1 MIHVCDL
8 ICKEMSHEKVNSG
21 FVYGL
26 RLAFPDEKILVY
38 ADKSHIEALTNILK
52 VDGIDV
58 GNLEYVPVSVS
69 NQDQLL
75 YYPRYYFLLKNIFK
89 NVLRS
94 GDSKVFFLS
103 FNNVILHIIKKL
115 KRNIL
120 FADFKF
126 SLVLHGDFETIAA
139 SEYTPNISS
148 IPASPLI
155 KRLKR
160 YPLSLW
166 PQKALALVVRKI
178 LGMHQS
184 KVSALYKKYFSL
196 RELLFLEHSSDYKY
210 IALSSHIIENARKHI
225 DIERLNLSLVTM
237 PTVFA
242 QSEPVKANKF
252 PKFAIFGYGNSSM
265 LHQVLTGLS
274 KLKLTDP
281 YEIRNISSNNAGIDG
296 FSNVT
301 ITSSGNRLTRSEM
314 EGHARDIDIFL
325 LLHPGNTYQLSC
337 SASIFEALS
346 YGKPI
351 LNFDNDCFN
360 TYNTREMPIGY
371 SASTVDEFVDN
382 MARIITGY
390 DVFLSDRHDFLRNI
404 RKLRDVYSIHKS
416 KDDIEIMFNWQ
427 DKIRGI
433 N

>member
-1 MIHVCDL
+1 
-8 ICKEMSHEKVNSG
+8 MSHEKVNSG

-26 RLAFPDEKILVY
+26 RLAFPDEKIVVY

-89 NVLRS
+89 NVLRL
-94 GDSKVFFLS
+94 GDNKVFFLS

-120 FADFKF
+120 FSDFKF
-126 SLVLHGDFETIAA
+126 SLVLHGEFETIAA
-139 SEYTPNISS
+139 SAYTPNISS
-148 IPASPLI
+148 IPSSPVI

-166 PQKALALVVRKI
+166 PQKTLALVVRKI
-178 LGMHQS
+178 LGMYQG
-184 KVSALYKKYFSL
+184 KVSALYKNYFSL
-196 RELLFLEHSSDYKY
+196 KELLFLEHSSDYKY

-225 DIERLNLSLVTM
+225 DIERLNVSLVTM

-242 QSEPVKANKF
+242 QSEPVVANKF

-281 YEIRNISSNNAGIDG
+281 YEIRNISSNNAGIED
-296 FSNVT
+296 FPNVT
-301 ITSSGNRLTRSEM
+301 VTSSGNRLTRSEM
-314 EGHARDIDIFL
+314 EMHARDIDIFL

-346 YGKPI
+346 YEKPI
-351 LNFDNDCFN
+351 LNFDNDCIN
-360 TYNTREMPIGY
+360 TYNNQEMPIGF
-371 SASTVDEFVDN
+371 SASSIDEFVAN
-382 MARIITGY
+382 MASIITDY
-390 DVFLSDRHDFLRNI
+390 DVYLSERDDFIRNI
-404 RKLRDVYSIHKS
+404 RKLRDVYSINKS
-416 KDDIEIMFNWQ
+416 KDDIKKMFNWP
-427 DKIRGI
+427 DKRRDI

>member
-1 MIHVCDL
+1 
-8 ICKEMSHEKVNSG
+8 MSHEKVNSG
-21 FVYGL
+21 FIYGL
-26 RLAFPDEKILVY
+26 RLAFPDEKIVVY
-38 ADKSHIEALTNILK
+38 ADKTHIDALTNILE
-52 VDGIDV
+52 IDEIEV
-58 GNLEYVPVSVS
+58 GNLEYVPVNVS
-69 NQDQLL
+69 NKDRLL
-75 YYPRYYFLLKNIFK
+75 YYPRYYFLLKNIFN

-94 GDSKVFFLS
+94 DDNKVLFLS

-126 SLVLHGDFETIAA
+126 SLVLHGEFETIAD
-139 SEYTPNISS
+139 SEHTPNISS
-148 IPASPLI
+148 VPASPLI

-166 PQKALALVVRKI
+166 PQKALALVVGKI
-178 LGMHQS
+178 MRIYQS
-184 KVSALYKKYFSL
+184 KVSALYAKFFSL
-196 RELLFLEHSSDYKY
+196 RELLFLEHSSCYRY

-225 DIERLNLSLVTM
+225 DIERLNVSLVTM
-237 PTVFA
+237 PTVFV
-242 QSEPVKANKF
+242 QSEPVLANKF

-265 LHQVLTGLS
+265 LHKVLTGLS

-281 YEIRNISSNNAGIDG
+281 YEIRSISSNNAGIED
-296 FSNVT
+296 FPIVT
-301 ITSSGNRLTRSEM
+301 VTSSGNRLTRSEM
-314 EGHARDIDIFL
+314 ERHARDIDLFL
-325 LLHPGNTYQLSC
+325 LLQPSNTYQLSC

-346 YGKPI
+346 YEKPI
-351 LNFDNDCFN
+351 LNFDNDCIN

-390 DVFLSDRHDFLRNI
+390 DVFLSDRHDFIRNI
-404 RKLRDVYSIHKS
+404 RKLRDVYSVHKS
-416 KDDIEIMFNWQ
+416 KDDIEKMFNWP
-427 DKIRGI
+427 DKKRDT